1 MKIKK
6 LCLAMAIAMLL
17 SLLAAC
23 GPEPSAG
30 LTYDFSETDKKISY
44 RIFAPGLQDF
54 ENLEND
60 RVLKYLES
68 KFNVSLNISGSAEA
82 HWRTRLNNEVYDG
95 DTPDLFFSI
104 PSESSYTDL
113 IRREVITDLNPYI
126 EKLDAKN
133 LKAVLDSEQYKETT
147 KLNGKNYF
155 LPQSTGVSNHTLYV
169 RKDWMRKWNEDS
181 VANGGRGK
189 TGDEVYDHPQ
199 TLSDFT
205 SMLTYFA
212 LKDPDGDK
220 TNNTYGL
227 SLPNNFDFYKDFMGT
242 FGVVPDYFRDDNGD
256 IQLSVNTENYQTMI
270 DWFKTGTS
278 EGYVYP
284 DYFLQTED
292 ENRLSFFQG
301 RVGAMISNGDGIVAG
316 ALTEFRALNPDGYM
330 DMLDILPMPDS
341 DDGQYKG
348 AYKGWNFFWGG
359 FSVSADA
366 PEPMRLVKILDYLI
380 SAEGQEL
387 LVYGVEGIHY
397 NKDANGKAV
406 SNNANRL
413 SDGISV
419 FEFPD
424 VRKPQEPSGRY
435 KIGYVLLPVPFI
447 IQDGKLARNYPFDTS
462 LSPEM
467 LEKSYDMVDGPNA
480 AAPNFSALKNL
491 IGDPA
496 VNDRHNR
503 IMDAVRIYTINV
515 IAGKSAENEL
525 NTLNQ
530 KLTANDVDGVLAYIK
545 ANNGL

>member
-366 PEPMRLVKILDYLI
+366 PEPMRLVKILDYL
-380 SAEGQEL
+380 
-387 LVYGVEGIHY
+387 
-397 NKDANGKAV
+397 
-406 SNNANRL
+406 
-413 SDGISV
+413 
-419 FEFPD
+419 
-424 VRKPQEPSGRY
+424 
-435 KIGYVLLPVPFI
+435 
-447 IQDGKLARNYPFDTS
+447 
-462 LSPEM
+462 
-467 LEKSYDMVDGPNA
+467 
-480 AAPNFSALKNL
+480 
-491 IGDPA
+491 
-496 VNDRHNR
+496 
-503 IMDAVRIYTINV
+503 
-515 IAGKSAENEL
+515 
-525 NTLNQ
+525 
-530 KLTANDVDGVLAYIK
+530 
-545 ANNGL
+545 